1 MRLYTVRSQGEILMT
16 DDLKARLRDADR
28 NSQQRVLGSRIF
40 GEAADR
46 IEALEADNEKLRKLT
61 LGQWFYPSD
70 GYESE
75 SCHYSPDEVIEWV
88 DLDPGKHV
96 VEVNVATSLPSIWCA
111 VRVTDDE
118 DADERFTFTEH
129 TSEAE
134 ARAALAGGGDV

>member
-1 MRLYTVRSQGEILMT
+1 MT
-16 DDLKARLRDADR
+16 DDLKARLREIAREHGVD
-28 NSQQRVLGSRIF
+28 GF
-40 GEAADR
+40 GRSHAILEAAAR

-70 GYESE
+70 GYGSE

-134 ARAALAGGGDV
+134 ARAALAGGGGE